1 MGAIHKQ
8 SSGSTAQNW
17 SYPTVPLTEYSGDA
31 SAGITK
37 QVLLGVTEGAT
48 DFIVRYF
55 TIPPGGKSAL
65 DQHRHQHGVV
75 IVQGRGRVLLGA
87 QWHDLGVGD
96 AVFTDTDEVH
106 QFEAAGDAPLGFI
119 CVIPRWAESEIPPA
133 PFQRGGAK

>member
-1 MGAIHKQ
+1 MGAVHKQ
-8 SSGSTAQNW
+8 SSDSTAHHW
-17 SYPTVPLTEYSGDA
+17 SYPTAPLAEYRSDA

-75 IVQGRGRVLLGA
+75 IVQGKGRVLLGA
-87 QWHDLGVGD
+87 RWHELGVGD
-96 AVFTDTDEVH
+96 AVFTDADEIH
-106 QFEAAGDAPLGFI
+106 QFEAVGTTPLGFI
-119 CVIPRWAESEIPPA
+119 CVIPRWAETDSCAVPA
-133 PFQRGGAK
+133 K